1 MNHGVSTKYSVW
13 WNGVKLLG
21 FFGVISFETK
31 LVSRYIF
38 KRIFFEKKNGFFSF
52 ILFLQF
58 SLLICPFCLTCSP
71 FRLYIPLYLFPVS
84 LLLFSFFFVFS
95 LTSFPLCL
103 SLLLRSFSFPSSP
116 ISNPFCL
123 APFYLF
129 FLFFFLS
136 SLHFRPF
143 FGPSLPLEHDGNVSS
158 FSVKLGQWG
167 VWAVEVGKIPSRPC
181 GNGM

>member
-1 MNHGVSTKYSVW
+1 MEWSEIAR
-13 WNGVKLLG
+13 

-84 LLLFSFFFVFS
+84 LLLFSFFCLFSHLISSLS
-95 LTSFPLCL
+95 LTSP
-103 SLLLRSFSFPSSP
+103 P
-116 ISNPFCL
+116 
-123 APFYLF
+123 F
-129 FLFFFLS
+129 FLLSIVPYLKPFLSRSLYLIFSFFLS

-167 VWAVEVGKIPSRPC
+167 V
-181 GNGM
+181 

>member
-1 MNHGVSTKYSVW
+1 MEWSEIAR
-13 WNGVKLLG
+13 

-84 LLLFSFFFVFS
+84 LLLFSFFFFCLFSHLISSLS
-95 LTSFPLCL
+95 LTSP
-103 SLLLRSFSFPSSP
+103 P
-116 ISNPFCL
+116 
-123 APFYLF
+123 F
-129 FLFFFLS
+129 FLLSIVPYLKPFLSRSLYLIFSFFLS

-167 VWAVEVGKIPSRPC
+167 V
-181 GNGM
+181 

>member
-1 MNHGVSTKYSVW
+1 MEWSEIAR
-13 WNGVKLLG
+13 

-123 APFYLF
+123 APFILF
-129 FLFFFLS
+129 FLFFFLLFTS
-136 SLHFRPF
+136 ALSL
-143 FGPSLPLEHDGNVSS
+143 GPLCRLSTMETFHR
-158 FSVKLGQWG
+158 FQ
-167 VWAVEVGKIPSRPC
+167 
-181 GNGM
+181 

>member
-1 MNHGVSTKYSVW
+1 MEWSEIAR
-13 WNGVKLLG
+13 

-123 APFYLF
+123 APFILF
-129 FLFFFLS
+129 FLFFFLLFTS
-136 SLHFRPF
+136 ALSL
-143 FGPSLPLEHDGNVSS
+143 GSLCRLSTMETFHR
-158 FSVKLGQWG
+158 FQ
-167 VWAVEVGKIPSRPC
+167 
-181 GNGM
+181 